1 MHAQCTFSGM
11 SRSKE
16 ISCPIFLTTMPS
28 DFYVSRYVTR
38 TIQQAVISIQT
49 RCTQL
54 SNNVFTPVTS
64 VTIMPGL
71 TNTSNE

>member
-1 MHAQCTFSGM
+1 MHNAHSMECLEVKRYLAQFFLRQCL
-11 SRSKE
+11 R
-16 ISCPIFLTTMPS
+16 IF
-28 DFYVSRYVTR
+28 VSRYVTR
-38 TIQQAVISIQT
+38 TIEQAVISIQT

-64 VTIMPGL
+64 VTIMPRL